1 MKQNTNFNDLPDE
14 ALTRVSVL
22 ATGGKGQGIIGVSK
36 STLLRWTA
44 AGLFPKPVKIFRVSA
59 WRVGDV
65 RNWLQARTQAA

>member
-1 MKQNTNFNDLPDE
+1 MSKITNFNDLPDE

-22 ATGGKGQGIIGVSK
+22 ATGGKGQGITGVSK

-59 WRVGDV
+59 WKVGDV
-65 RNWLQARTQAA
+65 RAWLQSRTQAA